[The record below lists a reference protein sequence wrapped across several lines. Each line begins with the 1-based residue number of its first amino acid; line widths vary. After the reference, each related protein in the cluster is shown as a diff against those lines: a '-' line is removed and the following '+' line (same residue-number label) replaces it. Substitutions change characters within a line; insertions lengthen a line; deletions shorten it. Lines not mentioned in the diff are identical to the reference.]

1 MDEKMTVA
9 PYHLHLSQIRRVI
22 DSNVRARQARKAAAM
37 QGDQQARRAEAV
49 ARMDE
54 AVERSKKSIGTT
66 PSDPR
71 YDRYAP
77 HSMRRREMAGG
88 PRIMTTTAS
97 RGNAGGK
104 RS

>member
-1 MDEKMTVA
+1 MPS
-9 PYHLHLSQIRRVI
+9 PYLLHLSRIHGI
-22 DSNVRARQARKAAAM
+22 IEGNARARNARKARAM
-37 QGDQQARRAEAV
+37 EGDRNARIAEA
-49 ARMDE
+49 ME
-54 AVERSKKSIGTT
+54 SIHEGSERAKKSIGTT

-77 HSMRRREMAGG
+77 HSVRRREKAGG

>member
-1 MDEKMTVA
+1 MPS
-9 PYHLHLSQIRRVI
+9 PYLLHLSQIREVI
-22 DSNVRARQARKAAAM
+22 KGNVRARQARKAQAM
-37 QGDQQARRAEAV
+37 QGDQQAQRAEAV

-54 AVERSKKSIGTT
+54 AVKRAQTSIGTT

-77 HSMRRREMAGG
+77 HSMRRREMTGG
-88 PRIMTTTAS
+88 PRVMPTTAS
-97 RGNAGGK
+97 RGGAGGK